1 MDKIFGLVLL
11 VLVGGSAL
19 LAMLT
24 TIALLFPSQV
34 ERTREVIATS
44 FLRSF
49 LLGLVNFL
57 FFGAIAALLVKL
69 GQGAG
74 GPVAA
79 ALTLLALL
87 LLLALTIFSVL
98 GLAALTSLLGER
110 IGGGTSPF
118 RRHLRGGLA
127 LVLACLTPYIG
138 WFIFTPLV
146 VITSLGAAIL
156 ALFQKKPK
164 VAAE

>member
-1 MDKIFGLVLL
+1 MDKILGLVLV

-19 LAMLT
+19 IAMLA

-44 FLRSF
+44 FGRSF

-57 FFGAIAALLVKL
+57 FFGVIAALLVKL

-74 GPVAA
+74 RPVAA
-79 ALTLLALL
+79 VLTLLALL
-87 LLLALTIFSVL
+87 LVLALTVFLVL

-110 IGGGTSPF
+110 IGEGTSPF
-118 RRHLRGGLA
+118 RRHLRGGL
-127 LVLACLTPYIG
+127 LLFLAGLTPYIG
-138 WFIFTPLV
+138 WFAFTPLALL
-146 VITSLGAAIL
+146 TGLGAAL
-156 ALFQKKPK
+156 QATFSKRKP
-164 VAAE
+164 V